1 MLICFVQLKEP
12 KKLSLK
18 DASEGYIGKLQIL
31 RSGKA
36 RYGKIINVSVLVVIL
51 THSLS
56 LVILWHAS
64 IPQASSPLSSVT
76 ILQYRPTL
84 PARGR
89 VGVYVAR
96 VSNCFPLEEA
106 TSFPGCFSPRPSP
119 SLLSLLSAERERS
132 LERGCVRRSWVVHLV
147 YISHYLC
154 SHSISRSP
162 KFLFVFFFSS
172 IKE

>member
-56 LVILWHAS
+56 LVILWYAS

-76 ILQYRPTL
+76 ILHYRPTL

-89 VGVYVAR
+89 VGAYVVR

-119 SLLSLLSAERERS
+119 SLLSFLSAGRERS
-132 LERGCVRRSWVVHLV
+132 LERGCVRRS
-147 YISHYLC
+147 
-154 SHSISRSP
+154 
-162 KFLFVFFFSS
+162 
-172 IKE
+172 